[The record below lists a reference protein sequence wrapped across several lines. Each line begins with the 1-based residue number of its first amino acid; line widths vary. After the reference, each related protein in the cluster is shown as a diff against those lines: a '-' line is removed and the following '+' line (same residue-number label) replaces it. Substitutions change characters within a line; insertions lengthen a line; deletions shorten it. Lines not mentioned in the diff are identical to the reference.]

1 MKIKDDKFLEENLT
15 RINKALFQTLPKK
28 DISKVT
34 EAIHYSVM
42 NGGKRIR
49 PQIIL
54 ILSEILKV
62 DISNENV
69 DLIAAAGEL
78 IHCYSLIHDDLPSMD
93 DDDMRRGK
101 DSSHVRFGE
110 ANAILA
116 GDALHDLAF
125 ELIAS
130 DEDMNDAAKI
140 NAVNILAKASGSK
153 GMVLGQYLDIESE
166 KLNSNLNLD
175 EIEKIH
181 SLKTGRLIQASI
193 IMGQLESSLD
203 IKKQEML
210 SEFGSKIGLA
220 FQIYDDILDE
230 TGDSSV
236 LGKSIKSDIKN
247 QKQTYVKVVG
257 LDQSNYI
264 ANKLAT
270 QSIDILDKMELGD
283 AINNLKSLA
292 EYMVNR
298 KK

>member
-1 MKIKDDKFLEENLT
+1 MPVKFLT
-15 RINKALFQTLPKK
+15 RT
-28 DISKVT
+28 
-34 EAIHYSVM
+34 
-42 NGGKRIR
+42 R
-49 PQIIL
+49 
-54 ILSEILKV
+54 
-62 DISNENV
+62 
-69 DLIAAAGEL
+69 EL
-78 IHCYSLIHDDLPSMD
+78 IHHKLSSVITSSSLIEEAMRYSVLSDSKVIRPGLVMASGILNNNLTEDSLITLACSVELIHTYSLIHDDLPSMD

-193 IMGQLESSLD
+193 LMGQLESSLD

-270 QSIDILDKMELGD
+270 QSIDILDKMELGE

-292 EYMVNR
+292 EFMVNR

>member
-1 MKIKDDKFLEENLT
+1 MPIKFLT
-15 RINKALFQTLPKK
+15 RT
-28 DISKVT
+28 
-34 EAIHYSVM
+34 
-42 NGGKRIR
+42 R
-49 PQIIL
+49 
-54 ILSEILKV
+54 
-62 DISNENV
+62 
-69 DLIAAAGEL
+69 EL
-78 IHCYSLIHDDLPSMD
+78 IHHKLSSVITSSSLIDEAMRYSVLSDSKVIRPGLVMASGILNNNLTEDSLITLACSVELIHTYSLIHDDLPSMD

-166 KLNSNLNLD
+166 KLNSNLKLD

-181 SLKTGRLIQASI
+181 SLKTGKLIQASI
-193 IMGQLESSLD
+193 LMGQLESSLD

-270 QSIDILDKMELGD
+270 QSIDILDKMELGE

>member
-1 MKIKDDKFLEENLT
+1 MPIKFLT
-15 RINKALFQTLPKK
+15 RT
-28 DISKVT
+28 
-34 EAIHYSVM
+34 
-42 NGGKRIR
+42 R
-49 PQIIL
+49 
-54 ILSEILKV
+54 
-62 DISNENV
+62 
-69 DLIAAAGEL
+69 EL
-78 IHCYSLIHDDLPSMD
+78 IHHKLSSVITSSSLIDEAMRYSVLSDSKVIRPGLVMASGILNNNLTEDSLITLACSVELIHTYSLIHDDLPSMD

-193 IMGQLESSLD
+193 LMGQLESSLD